1 MENKKNPYKIAFIV
15 TFIIALLLLLFSVII
30 YFGGISYYEE
40 SKELCYINREQTRL
54 TNLCLAELD
63 KCWINCYNVSLDY
76 KPLEPF
82 NCTKR

>member
-40 SKELCYINREQTRL
+40 SKELCHFSNNQTKLINV
-54 TNLCLAELD
+54 CLAELD
-63 KCWINCYNVSLDY
+63 KCWMNCYNVSLDVE
-76 KPLEPF
+76 PLQYF